1 MTREPSGTEP
11 ASPVPARALTTSTV
25 AAALVAAFCA
35 LLLAKWLAV
44 AALAALA
51 LFLVVRRVVV
61 GLLRARRG
69 PADEEDASAEDP
81 HDEDCTWCGLAGG
94 HHDSLGRPV
103 RPRHAHGASRA
114 A

>member
-1 MTREPSGTEP
+1 
-11 ASPVPARALTTSTV
+11 VPAGALTTSTV

-35 LLLAKWLAV
+35 LLLAKWLA
-44 AALAALA
+44 LAALVA
-51 LFLVVRRVVV
+51 LAIFLGLRQVLV

-69 PADEEDASAEDP
+69 PADEDETAENP
-81 HDEDCTWCGLAGG
+81 PDEDCTWCGLAGG

-103 RPRHAHGASRA
+103 RPRHAHGVSRA